1 MSAFL
6 TEPARPLDLT
16 VEYGCTTRIFSRL
29 PYVVRAGSYV
39 SLLIFV
45 YRQVAPL
52 GHRMYPYRNH
62 YALYTN
68 ATTVLI
74 CRTETTIDYNG
85 ANDAVLVYDIIRPV
99 ADASQRY
106 RTTVDTDAGEW
117 AVSFDSIQHSTDAT
131 GIDWGDYTLQCA
143 GEWWYFDNGVVLNGL
158 STYRPTEMCHSVLVY
173 YELHTHFHLLGPN
186 CDRGSEGPS
195 AAATTILVSNR
206 PIVPQQPPPAPTPLP
221 LPLPSTFP
229 AAAMPRAAG
238 VTCVPRP
245 DVCHHP
251 GDQCC
256 FQCWR
261 PNAMAPHAPIQFRQS
276 AAAVLPPLMAQPPQS
291 VAGIVSH
298 AALAQLEALA
308 MPLIYSNDR
317 LRTGRPAASNPAA
330 GRFIKAALPTAFWFH
345 ERARELAR
353 GDIAYFLPQN
363 YTAVATDGNR

>member
-29 PYVVRAGSYV
+29 PYVVRSGSYV
-39 SLLIFV
+39 SSLFFV
-45 YRQVAPL
+45 YRQTAPL
-52 GHRMYPYRNH
+52 GHRVYPYRNH

-74 CRTETTIDYNG
+74 CRAETTIDYNG

-106 RTTVDTDAGEW
+106 RTTVDTDAGGW
-117 AVSFDSIQHSTDAT
+117 AVSFDSIHHSTDTT
-131 GIDWGDYTLQCA
+131 GIDWDDYTLQCA
-143 GEWWYFDNGVVLNGL
+143 GEWWYFDNGVVLSGL
-158 STYRPTEMCHSVLVY
+158 SAYRPAEMCHSVLVY

-186 CDRGSEGPS
+186 CDRGEGPS
-195 AAATTILVSNR
+195 ATTILVSNR
-206 PIVPQQPPPAPTPLP
+206 PIVPHPPMPLP
-221 LPLPSTFP
+221 PSQSTP
-229 AAAMPRAAG
+229 PVAAAMPPVAN
-238 VTCVPRP
+238 VTCIPRP
-245 DVCHHP
+245 DVCHHS

-276 AAAVLPPLMAQPPQS
+276 AAAVLPLMAQPPQS
-291 VAGIVSH
+291 VAGIVPP

-308 MPLIYSNDR
+308 TPLIYSNDR
-317 LRTGRPAASNPAA
+317 PQPGRPAASNPAA

-345 ERARELAR
+345 ERARELAC

-363 YTAVATDGNR
+363 YTAANGNR